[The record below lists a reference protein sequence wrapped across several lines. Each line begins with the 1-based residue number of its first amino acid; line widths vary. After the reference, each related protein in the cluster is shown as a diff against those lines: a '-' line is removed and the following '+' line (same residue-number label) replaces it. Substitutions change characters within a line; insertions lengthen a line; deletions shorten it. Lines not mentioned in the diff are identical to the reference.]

1 MDTPSQP
8 ARRIVVVGG
17 VAGGMSFAAR
27 ARRLDESAAITVLD
41 RGRHVSFANC
51 GLPYHL
57 DGEISDGSALTL
69 RTPESFRPSRIDVR
83 IGHDVVALDPHA
95 RTVTIEVSDADGVRT
110 ETIEYDELLLSPG
123 GRTIVPHVEGL
134 AAGFASGRVRTMRT
148 VDDATGLRA
157 DILAARAR
165 TAVVVGAG
173 FIGLEAAET
182 LAEAGLEVTLVQR
195 SRQILPPL
203 ERELAHLV
211 AEEAR
216 RLGIRVLTGRQLRAY
231 RAGTDGS
238 DVVVL
243 DDGTELPADATV
255 IATGITPDTDVFAA
269 AGVECDAGAILTD
282 DHGRTNLEHVWAVGD
297 ATARP
302 TPVTGATRA
311 TALAG
316 PANRAGRLVADAML
330 GENARPLP
338 PAQGTAVVRVGNLT
352 AAMTGA
358 NRAELDATGTAYE
371 TLHLHPLQHA
381 GYFPG
386 AEQIHLLVHIGPDGR
401 LLGAQAVG
409 RDGVDK
415 RIDVIATAMRGGLDV
430 ADLIDLDLAYAPP
443 YGSAKDPVNFVGMLG
458 ENVTSGLV
466 RLWHAAD
473 AAALA
478 GALVLDVRN
487 PDEVA
492 SGTPPGA
499 LVIPVNELRGRLAEV
514 FAAAEHDDGAR
525 PIRILCASGV
535 RSAAAYRII
544 VQAAAAAGRSL
555 DVATLS
561 GGMLTLRAWHGDDVR
576 DLLAVPEGVAA

>member
-1 MDTPSQP
+1 MNTTSQTG
-8 ARRIVVVGG
+8 RRIVVVGG

-27 ARRLDESAAITVLD
+27 ARRLDESAVITVLD

-57 DGEISDGSALTL
+57 DGEIAEGSALTL
-69 RTPESFRPSRIDVR
+69 RTPESFRPSGIDVR
-83 IGHDVVALDPHA
+83 TGHDVVALDPHA
-95 RTVTIEVSDADGVRT
+95 RTVTVEISGDGGPRT
-110 ETIEYDELLLSPG
+110 ETIAYDELLLSPG
-123 GRTIVPHVEGL
+123 GRTIVPDVEGL
-134 AAGFASGRVRTMRT
+134 AAGFASGRVRTLRT

-157 DILAARAR
+157 DILAARAS

-173 FIGLEAAET
+173 FIGLETAEALAA
-182 LAEAGLEVTLVQR
+182 AGLEVALIQR
-195 SRQILPPL
+195 SEQILSPL

-211 AEEAR
+211 AEEAA

-231 RAGTDGS
+231 RPGTGEG

-243 DDGTELPADATV
+243 DDGTELAADATV

-269 AGVECDAGAILTD
+269 AGIECDAGAILTD
-282 DHGRTNLEHVWAVGD
+282 EHGRTSMEHVWAVGD

-302 TPVTGATRA
+302 TAVTGVTRA

-330 GENARPLP
+330 GANARPLP
-338 PAQGTAVVRVGNLT
+338 PAQGTAVVRVGALT

-358 NRAELDATGTAYE
+358 NRAELDAAGTEYE

-386 AEQIHLLVHIGPDGR
+386 AEQIHLVVHIGPDGR

-415 RIDVIATAMRGGLDV
+415 RIDVIATAMRGGLGV

-443 YGSAKDPVNFVGMLG
+443 YGSAKDPVNFAGMLG

-466 RLWHAAD
+466 RLWHAAE
-473 AAALA
+473 AADLD
-478 GALVLDVRN
+478 GAVVLDVRN

-492 SGTPPGA
+492 TGTLPGA
-499 LVIPVNELRGRLAEV
+499 LLIPVNELRGRLGEV
-514 FAAAEHDDGAR
+514 FAAAGNDGAR
-525 PIRILCASGV
+525 PVRILCASGV

-544 VQAAAAAGRSL
+544 DQAAAAEGLQL

-561 GGMLTLRAWHGDDVR
+561 GGMLTLRAWYGDDVR
-576 DLLAVPEGVAA
+576 NLLAVPEGAAA